1 MSRMK
6 RTIFSLLCLYGLVP
20 VCQAQDTMR
29 IHYKGG
35 GHSDVATEQ
44 IDSITFIKDG
54 DAPAA
59 EVSLIGAWLWGNQ
72 EQGYY
77 ELITISEDHTYTG
90 YDNYF
95 SYGFDTM
102 TYGWWAQMGAMLTL
116 QSNGFGYQRRYN
128 WYLTELTENALG
140 VMTKMGPFTYY
151 KVQPET
157 LHLQANGAPLTCE
170 GGDTFVFADGVMAKI
185 HNNQLV
191 GLFEGTT
198 YIQKRI
204 AASQTILSYKV
215 IIE

>member
-1 MSRMK
+1 MK
-6 RTIFSLLCLYGLVP
+6 RIILALFCLWVLVP

-29 IHYKGG
+29 IHYKDG
-35 GHSDVATEQ
+35 GHSDVVIEQ
-44 IDSITFIKDG
+44 VDSITFVKG
-54 DAPAA
+54 GEAPAA
-59 EVSLIGAWLWGNQ
+59 EVSLIGGWLWGSL

-77 ELITISEDHTYTG
+77 ELLTISDDHSYTG

-95 SYGFDTM
+95 TYGFDTM
-102 TYGWWAQMGAMLTL
+102 TYGWWSQIGAMLTL

-157 LHLQANGAPLTCE
+157 LYLQVNGTPLTCE
-170 GGDTFVFADGVMAKI
+170 GGDTFVFADGVMASI
-185 HNNQLV
+185 QNNQLV
-191 GLFEGTT
+191 GLFAGTT